1 MELPGSIYY
10 YNNSY
15 FYPTNCAFL
24 IGSAPIAIGRPAYNP
39 TNESYK
45 IKALSAE
52 EMPDVL
58 NIIGSSYFTEDTNN
72 INNGYPILKWQV
84 EEQE

>member
-1 MELPGSIYY
+1 MPGSIYY

-84 EEQE
+84 ETAE